1 MPEGDSLYRLAHK
14 LAPALEG
21 QLVTSIELPRSDLPT
36 RHLVGRAITK
46 VTAQGKNL
54 LVYFEEGSVLHVH
67 LRMNGVMHL
76 YPLGPNGAVF
86 RRSRSKAVVILTVP
100 GWTAV
105 CYEAPTVRLLRARDL
120 PVDRRLAAL
129 GPDLLGE
136 TFDEDEALARL
147 RLRDAQPI
155 GVAVMD
161 QAAVAGIGNVYKS
174 EILFL
179 HRLDPFAPV
188 GAFTDEELRDV
199 LRTARRLLQK
209 NVAPKPFGKDDPFFQ
224 AYVGRRVTR
233 PLSEVGKGPV
243 SVYGR
248 LKHAC
253 FDCGDV
259 IVMERQGEQQRSTYF
274 CPTCQ
279 PRRVF
284 REAAPDG
291 SLRESG
297 PAEALASSSGGE
309 AGRSSSPAASARPSL
324 PARTS
329 DRGPGSRPARTSPR
343 SPGGSRR

>member
-1 MPEGDSLYRLAHK
+1 VPEGDSLYRLAHK

-21 QLVTSIELPRSDLPT
+21 QLVASIELPRSDLPT

-46 VTAQGKNL
+46 ITAQGKNL
-54 LVYFEEGSVLHVH
+54 LVFFEEGSVLHVH

-76 YPLGPNGAVF
+76 YPTGPNAAVF
-86 RRSRSKAVVILTVP
+86 RRSRRQAVVILTVP

-105 CYEAPTVRLLRARDL
+105 CYDAPTVRLLRARDL

-136 TFDEDEALARL
+136 SFDEDEALARL
-147 RLRDAQPI
+147 RQRDAQPI

-188 GAFTDEELRDV
+188 RAFSDEELRDV

-209 NVAPKPFGKDDPFFQ
+209 NVAPKPFAKDDPFFQ

-279 PRRVF
+279 PRR
-284 REAAPDG
+284 AAEQDAAQRPLKASG
-291 SLRESG
+291 SAKAS
-297 PAEALASSSGGE
+297 ASSSAEE
-309 AGRSSSPAASARPSL
+309 ASPSSSRAASDRPSL

-329 DRGPGSRPARTSPR
+329 DRGPRSRPAGTSPR

>member
-14 LAPALEG
+14 LAPALQG
-21 QLVTSIELPRSDLPT
+21 QTVVSLELPRSDLPT

-54 LVYFEEGSVLHVH
+54 LVFFDEGSVLHVH

-76 YPLGPNGAVF
+76 YPTGKTGAVF
-86 RRSRSKAVVILTVP
+86 RRARSEAVVILTVS
-100 GWTAV
+100 GWAAV
-105 CYEAPTVRLLRARDL
+105 CFSAPTVRLLRARDL
-120 PVDRRLAAL
+120 PVDRRLSAL

-136 TFDEDEALARL
+136 TFDEDEALRRL
-147 RLRDAQPI
+147 RMPGRAEQPL

-161 QAAVAGIGNVYKS
+161 QTAVAGIGNVYKS

-179 HRLDPFAPV
+179 HHLDPFAAV
-188 GAFTDEELRDV
+188 SAFTDDELRAV
-199 LRTARRLLQK
+199 LQTARRLLQQ
-209 NVAPKPFGKDDPFFQ
+209 NVAPKPFAKDDPFFQ
-224 AYVGRRVTR
+224 SYVGRRVTR

-259 IVMERQGEQQRSTYF
+259 IVMERQGDPQRSTYF

-279 PRRVF
+279 PRRVSAPPTGESAGTTASGAPPV
-284 REAAPDG
+284 EAAD
-291 SLRESG
+291 
-297 PAEALASSSGGE
+297 
-309 AGRSSSPAASARPSL
+309 RSSSRGASGRPSSL
-324 PARTS
+324 ARTS
-329 DRGPGSRPARTSPR
+329 DRAPGSAPAGTSRR
-343 SPGGSRR
+343 SPGGSRG